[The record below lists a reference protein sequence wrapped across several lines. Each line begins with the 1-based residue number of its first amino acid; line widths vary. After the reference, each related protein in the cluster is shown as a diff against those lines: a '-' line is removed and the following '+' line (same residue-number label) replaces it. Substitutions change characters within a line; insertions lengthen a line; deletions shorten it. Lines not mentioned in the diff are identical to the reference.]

1 MCCLDCL
8 SSIFA
13 TSVRTASFIEK
24 KCCLLRVRLNKVSNK
39 IVLVIIGYIKTVFF
53 MVFLKNNNYVTM
65 FSQFRDLHIFIS
77 WPFMY

>member
-1 MCCLDCL
+1 MSYLDCL
-8 SSIFA
+8 YFIFA
-13 TSVRTASFIEK
+13 VPVRAASFIEK

-39 IVLVIIGYIKTVFF
+39 IVLVIIGYIKTVFL

-65 FSQFRDLHIFIS
+65 LSQFRDLHIFIS